1 MLSVVVVAVVVDDV
15 VVTEGLGCCCNL
27 VGDLVSPLL
36 HGLHHLLDDG
46 GLGDLP
52 DGRGHV
58 GGGLGEAEAVAH
70 SGGDIVGIGHVSG
83 GSGHGGGSD
92 GGSSIGGGGSGHT
105 SGVGVGQGSVKEDL
119 GLGSGGGKSENNLKG
134 VE

>member
-1 MLSVVVVAVVVDDV
+1 MLSVVVVAVVVVDDV

-70 SGGDIVGIGHVSG
+70 GGGDIVGIGHM
-83 GSGHGGGSD
+83 GGGD
-92 GGSSIGGGGSGHT
+92 GGSSDRGGSICGGGSGHT
-105 SGVGVGQGSVKEDL
+105 SGVGVRQGSVKENL
-119 GLGSGGGKSENNLKG
+119 GLGSGGGKSENNLGG

>member
-1 MLSVVVVAVVVDDV
+1 MLSVVVVAGVVYVDDV
-15 VVTEGLGCCCNL
+15 VVTESLGCCCNL

-58 GGGLGEAEAVAH
+58 GGGLREAEAVAH
-70 SGGDIVGIGHVSG
+70 GGGDIVGIGHVGG
-83 GSGHGGGSD
+83 GSGDWGNRGD
-92 GGSSIGGGGSGHT
+92 GGSSIGG
-105 SGVGVGQGSVKEDL
+105 
-119 GLGSGGGKSENNLKG
+119 
-134 VE
+134 

>member
-70 SGGDIVGIGHVSG
+70 GGGDIVGIGHMG
-83 GSGHGGGSD
+83 WGD
-92 GGSSIGGGGSGHT
+92 RGSSIGGGGSGHT

>member
-1 MLSVVVVAVVVDDV
+1 MLSVVVVAVVFVDDV

-36 HGLHHLLDDG
+36 HRLHHLLDDG

-58 GGGLGEAEAVAH
+58 GGGLWEAEAVAH
-70 SGGDIVGIGHVSG
+70 GGG
-83 GSGHGGGSD
+83 GSGHGGG
-92 GGSSIGGGGSGHT
+92 SIGGGGSGHT
-105 SGVGVGQGSVKEDL
+105 SGVGIGQGSVKE
-119 GLGSGGGKSENNLKG
+119 N
-134 VE
+134 